1 MNWDQAQDAF
11 KGYLQIELSLSKHS
25 VEAYCHDV
33 ERLNQYVQ
41 LTAPELQPEHITT
54 DFLLGFLEFL
64 KELGLSPST
73 QARMISGIKSFF
85 HFLVLENSLTQSPA
99 DLVESPK
106 IGRKLPDTLSFQE
119 INQLLEAVDISTEE
133 GVRNRAILE
142 VLYACGL
149 RVSELVDLKL
159 TDCFFD
165 QGFLRVIGK
174 GNKMRMVPIGDE
186 AIKYTLL
193 YLHQVRAHV
202 VIQPGHENHVFL
214 NRRGKSLSRVMIFL
228 IIKGLADKI
237 NLQKSISPHTFRHS
251 FATHLM
257 EGGADLRAI
266 QEMLGHESI
275 TTTEIYTHLDRTFL
289 QETLALYHPRN
300 QPNKS
305 LLK

>member
-1 MNWDQAQDAF
+1 MNWEQSLEAF
-11 KGYLQIELSLSKHS
+11 KAYLQLELSLSKHS

-33 ERLNQYVQ
+33 ERLIQFVQ
-41 LTAPELQPEHITT
+41 LTDDAIMPADVQTDYLQQ
-54 DFLLGFLEFL
+54 FLEFL
-64 KELGLSPST
+64 KDMGLSPST
-73 QARMISGIKSFF
+73 QARMLSGIKSFF
-85 HFLVLENSLTQSPA
+85 HFLMLENIIQQSPA
-99 DLVESPK
+99 DLIESPK

-119 INQLLEAVDISTEE
+119 ISQLLEAVDVSTDE
-133 GVRNRAILE
+133 GVRNRALLE

-149 RVSELVDLKL
+149 RVSELVDLKIS
-159 TDCFFD
+159 DCFFD
-165 QGFLRVIGK
+165 QGFVRVIGK
-174 GNKMRMVPIGDE
+174 GHKMRMVPIGDE
-186 AIKYTLL
+186 AIKYTLI
-193 YLHQVRAHV
+193 YLHQVRHNLT
-202 VIQPGHENHVFL
+202 IQPGHEDHVFL

-228 IIKGLADKI
+228 IIKGLAEKI
-237 NLQKSISPHTFRHS
+237 NLKKSISPHTFRHS

-275 TTTEIYTHLDRTFL
+275 TTTEIYTHLDRTYL